1 MKMGLSRGANQ
12 KVDEGKELEKLIP
25 DWQVLSDW
33 RAILMM
39 YLPPANLINENL
51 EGDILA
57 FLSWDFAV
65 KPVVEEV
72 SRGSVVDE
80 TEDGKSDE
88 ALHVEWSSTD
98 ENLEKARREGVS
110 VS

>member
-1 MKMGLSRGANQ
+1 MLPVHSTK
-12 KVDEGKELEKLIP
+12 
-25 DWQVLSDW
+25 SD
-33 RAILMM
+33 RSAILMM

-51 EGDILA
+51 EGDIFA

-65 KPVVEEV
+65 KPVVEV
-72 SRGSVVDE
+72 VPRGPVVDE

-98 ENLEKARREGVS
+98 ENLEKARREGLS
-110 VS
+110 V